1 MRATTLDR
9 PYSKS
14 LENTFKLHSVRSLTT
29 SRGAS
34 TLVHAGPR
42 RQNSGNGSGNGPTNA
57 NKRPD
62 SGFFA
67 DVDPKGT
74 HKRPNLVLTSNLLTL
89 CSPFLHF
96 FIIFFAATIYPVRS
110 SLQQDPTKRG
120 GRWQSDFIWNSNWKD
135 ALDYEESLR
144 KQVEEGRREAAD
156 GDGPGGDGKGFLSLT
171 SKVDLNSMEV
181 DLSQQLKPR
190 PKPQKSAGS
199 GLQPPSNK
207 GGYPQV
213 PATRGEVRAWDRSGR
228 YSRKVVAIT
237 PTEQSAEEIA
247 AQVAAETARYE
258 ELKRELQMWAMGL
271 TAASL
276 VATAVFYGRDVAASY
291 GVGALGGL
299 IYLRLLH
306 RSVDG
311 IGYGGIGAALGQN
324 RLLIPIILALG
335 FNRYNLLFAD
345 STGLTLQLLPIL
357 VGFFTYKGAV
367 IARQSLVL
375 FGDLSAS
382 YRESNKQEG
391 GDNDSDGGMN
401 GEQGGDGEGIDVLS
415 VDRAFNK
422 RMLSG

>member
-14 LENTFKLHSVRSLTT
+14 LEETFKLHSARPLSS
-29 SRGAS
+29 SRGTS

-42 RQNSGNGSGNGPTNA
+42 RQNSGNGSGNGAANS
-57 NKRPD
+57 NKRPE

-67 DVDPKGT
+67 DVDPK
-74 HKRPNLVLTSNLLTL
+74 
-89 CSPFLHF
+89 
-96 FIIFFAATIYPVRS
+96 AQIYPVRS

-144 KQVEEGRREAAD
+144 KQVEEGRREAAAAD
-156 GDGPGGDGKGFLSLT
+156 TAGGDGKGFLSLT
-171 SKVDLNSMEV
+171 SKVDLNSMDV

-190 PKPQKSAGS
+190 PKPEKSAGS
-199 GLQPPSNK
+199 GLQRPSSV
-207 GGYPQV
+207 GGYPAV

-237 PTEQSAEEIA
+237 PTEESAEEIA

-258 ELKRELQMWAMGL
+258 ELKRELQMWATGL

-299 IYLRLLH
+299 VYLRLLH

-311 IGYGGIGAALGQN
+311 IGYGGVGAALGQN

-335 FNRYNLLFAD
+335 FNRYNILFAD

-375 FGDLSAS
+375 FGELSTS
-382 YRESNKQEG
+382 YKESNNRGEISDKDEG
-391 GDNDSDGGMN
+391 VD
-401 GEQGGDGEGIDVLS
+401 GGDGDDSGIDVVS